1 MSDLLTC
8 TVNVPAER
16 AKLRRLRD
24 EIAADVAAR
33 EAYAKRY
40 TRRGY
45 PRLPDVPALAAEE
58 VRRDGEV
65 PALPVRVETGVAI
78 PSTAAD
84 VREAPAGCRG
94 CIRCACGV
102 GQEGWD
108 D

>member
-1 MSDLLTC
+1 MDLLTP

-45 PRLPDVPALAAEE
+45 QRLPDVPALAAEE

-65 PALPVRVETGVAI
+65 PAVPVRVETGMDVPAA
-78 PSTAAD
+78 AAD
-84 VREAPAGCRG
+84 VRQTQAGCRG
-94 CIRCACGV
+94 CCRCACGLGGKAV
-102 GQEGWD
+102 K
-108 D
+108 

>member
-1 MSDLLTC
+1 MPDLLTC

-40 TRRGY
+40 TRRGF

-58 VRRDGEV
+58 VRRHGEV
-65 PALPVRVETGVAI
+65 QAVPVRVETGLAI
-78 PSTAAD
+78 PAAAAD
-84 VREAPAGCRG
+84 VQKACAGCCG
-94 CIRCACGV
+94 RCCKAGRV
-102 GQEGWD
+102 GQEGSR
-108 D
+108 

>member
-1 MSDLLTC
+1 MDLLTP

-45 PRLPDVPALAAEE
+45 PRLPDVPALATQE
-58 VRRDGEV
+58 VRRHGEV
-65 PALPVRVETGVAI
+65 PAVPVRVAAGMAVPAA
-78 PSTAAD
+78 AAD
-84 VREAPAGCRG
+84 VRATQAGCCG
-94 CIRCACGV
+94 RCGKADRV
-102 GQEGWD
+102 GQEGVK
-108 D
+108 

>member
-1 MSDLLTC
+1 MDLLTP

-58 VRRDGEV
+58 VRRDGKTS
-65 PALPVRVETGVAI
+65 LGPVRVEAGVAI
-78 PSTAAD
+78 PAAAAD
-84 VREAPAGCRG
+84 LRQTQAGCRG
-94 CIRCACGV
+94 CSRCACGM
-102 GQEGWD
+102 GQKGVK
-108 D
+108 

>member
-33 EAYAKRY
+33 EAHDRKY
-40 TRRGY
+40 TRRGF
-45 PRLPDVPALAAEE
+45 PRLPDVPALAAEGIE
-58 VRRDGEV
+58 RSRQGS
-65 PALPVRVETGVAI
+65 ASPVRVAAGMAI
-78 PSTAAD
+78 PSAAAD

-94 CIRCACGV
+94 CGRCACGV
-102 GQEGWD
+102 GQEGVK
-108 D
+108 

>member
-1 MSDLLTC
+1 MDLLTP

-45 PRLPDVPALAAEE
+45 PRLPDMRELETE
-58 VRRDGEV
+58 REQRDGKTS
-65 PALPVRVETGVAI
+65 LGPVRVETGMDV
-78 PSTAAD
+78 PSAAAD
-84 VREAPAGCRG
+84 VREASAGCRG
-94 CIRCACGV
+94 CGRCSCGV
-102 GQEGWD
+102 GQEGVK
-108 D
+108 

>member
-1 MSDLLTC
+1 MDLLTP

-33 EAYAKRY
+33 EAYVKRY

-65 PALPVRVETGVAI
+65 PALPVRVETGVAV
-78 PSTAAD
+78 PAAAAD
-84 VREAPAGCRG
+84 VRETQAGCCG
-94 CIRCACGV
+94 RCCKAGRL
-102 GQEGWD
+102 GQEGAK
-108 D
+108 

>member
-1 MSDLLTC
+1 MDLLTP

-45 PRLPDVPALAAEE
+45 PCLPDVPALAAEE
-58 VRRDGEV
+58 VRRDGKTS
-65 PALPVRVETGVAI
+65 LGPVRVETGMAI
-78 PSTAAD
+78 PAAAAD
-84 VREAPAGCRG
+84 VREAPAGCSG
-94 CIRCACGV
+94 CCRCACGV
-102 GQEGWD
+102 GQERAR
-108 D
+108 